1 MTTPRTPNAPAPVW
15 KRVIASILDFLT
27 VFFGAGFVIARL
39 SGQTTPNGFAL
50 NGGPALAL
58 FAVIVA
64 YFLIG
69 RRMAGGT
76 LWDRILGIARPQPH

>member
-1 MTTPRTPNAPAPVW
+1 MTTPTPPNAPASTT

-27 VFFGAGFVIARL
+27 VFFSAGFVIARL
-39 SGQTTPNGFAL
+39 TGQTTPDGFAL

-58 FAVIVA
+58 FAVIFA

-69 RRMAGGT
+69 RKMAGGT
-76 LWDRILGIARPQPH
+76 LWDRILAIARPQPY